1 MRTKEFLS
9 QAFYL
14 DRKIESNMYE
24 VQRLNSLA
32 CNATACF
39 DGMPK
44 ATNSGHSKIEEA
56 VVKICELEEIIGQ
69 QMIELVELKK
79 KIRQAIESVGDVEC
93 ETLLSERY
101 LSYKTWEEIAAH
113 FCCCLDNV
121 YRIHRKALSLVKIK

>member
-14 DRKIESNMYE
+14 DRKIEANMYE

-32 CNATACF
+32 RNATACF

-44 ATNSGHSKIEEA
+44 SNHSGRSKIEEA
-56 VVKICELEEIIGQ
+56 VVKICELEETIGE

-93 ETLLSERY
+93 ETILSERY
-101 LSYKTWEEIAAH
+101 LSYKSWEEISDH

>member
-1 MRTKEFLS
+1 MRTKEYLS

-24 VQRLNSLA
+24 VERLNSLA
-32 CNATACF
+32 RNATACF

-44 ATNSGHSKIEEA
+44 THSNHSKIEEA
-56 VVKICELEEIIGQ
+56 VVRICELEETIGQ

-79 KIRQAIESVGDVEC
+79 KIRQAIESVGDIEC

-101 LSYKTWEEIAAH
+101 LSYKTWEEIADH
-113 FCCCLDNV
+113 FCCCLDNI
-121 YRIHRKALSLVKIK
+121 YRIHRKALSLVKIQ